1 MKDSIGDMIDRIKE
15 LQDRGENEP
24 GEIQGL
30 RDRIKEKQKKIREL
44 ETSQRAIDA
53 KKKKTGPATGFSV
66 GHRESTD
73 SKMYSY
79 IKSLMKDKAY
89 GDDHLSETS
98 PELKRRV
105 ADRLENEPSTRKG
118 GMGSGD
124 RASLYRAKA
133 DHQDSQRKKEQEKRE
148 KIKKARERL
157 SKAEKE

>member
-1 MKDSIGDMIDRIKE
+1 MSQDLLATVQQVLTSNEVEIQELVNRISSARSLDEETKDIIIKE
-15 LQDRGENEP
+15 LSAALLNLG
-24 GEIQGL
+24 
-30 RDRIKEKQKKIREL
+30 
-44 ETSQRAIDA
+44 
-53 KKKKTGPATGFSV
+53 
-66 GHRESTD
+66 
-73 SKMYSY
+73 
-79 IKSLMKDKAY
+79 
-89 GDDHLSETS
+89 ETS